1 MTPKTTDE
9 SKAEAE
15 VALREAEALLV
26 LFNSLAPNGVFKT
39 ETHKAQAADLLLYFV
54 PKSLP
59 VLIAQLKQAQA
70 QTQAQAQAANA
81 EAEADVIPKGVSVW
95 VWNTL
100 KNLANDPRWLW
111 WPGQEYLLPT
121 GETGVYKGKHVVKE
135 PPHPGAVPDYRD
147 SIPGA
152 SAPRAGFLPTP
163 HHLRCVVDML
173 WRHSRHDP
181 NFVHLDGEQGDI
193 IDLLKYDPST
203 KQYHWTYFAWAEH
216 RFSSEFNAY
225 CFAFFQAPMPGQ
237 PAQTAQPAQPAQP
250 TQPTQPKA
258 GE

>member
-9 SKAEAE
+9 NKAEAE

-26 LFNSLAPNGVFKT
+26 LLNSLAPNGVFKT

-59 VLIAQLKQAQA
+59 ILIAQLKQAQA
-70 QTQAQAQAANA
+70 QTQAQAANA

-95 VWNTL
+95 VWHTL

-121 GETGVYKGKHVVKE
+121 GETGVYKGKHVVTE
-135 PPHPGAVPDYRD
+135 PPQPGAVPDYRD

-152 SAPRAGFLPTP
+152 SIPRAGFLPTP
-163 HHLRCVVDML
+163 HHLRCVVDMV

-181 NFVHLDGEQGDI
+181 NFVRLDGAQENI

-203 KQYHWTYFAWAEH
+203 KQYRWTCPAWAEH
-216 RFSSEFNAY
+216 RFSSEFDAY
-225 CFAFFQAPMPGQ
+225 CFAFFQAPVPG
-237 PAQTAQPAQPAQP
+237 QPAQPAQP
-250 TQPTQPKA
+250 KA